1 MASSPRRAPSLLPVI
16 AVLALAL
23 VAAVVLLATR
33 GDDGTPATTA
43 AGTTTK
49 ATDAPRGERPRDAA
63 TAREREVAGWPLQGP
78 AAQRAPVPILMY
90 HLVANA
96 PAGTAYPDL
105 WVAPERFR
113 QQVDALR
120 DAGFTAVTMS
130 EVWAAWHEGGRL
142 PRRPVVLSFDD
153 GDITHALNVAPVLK
167 QAGWPG
173 VLNLAVNHLGKGG
186 LPMWGAKR
194 LLKQGWEIDS
204 HTTDHLDLTTLD
216 AAGLERELAGSR
228 ALLRKRLGV
237 ETRFLCYPAGR
248 NDATVRAAARKAGYV
263 AATTVDPGRARRG
276 DDPFLLPRIR
286 VEPTTTGSRLV
297 EQARGTAAAPA
308 ATGAPA

>member
-1 MASSPRRAPSLLPVI
+1 MI
-16 AVLALAL
+16 AVLGAVLVVAL
-23 VAAVVLLATR
+23 VLFATR
-33 GDDGTPATTA
+33 GGDPAPATTA
-43 AGTTTK
+43 AGTTT
-49 ATDAPRGERPRDAA
+49 APRDTTRRGDAK
-63 TAREREVAGWPLQGP
+63 TAPDASTDRKREVAGWPLHGA

-105 WVAPERFR
+105 WVAPERFQ

-120 DAGFTAVTMS
+120 GAGFTAVTMS

-167 QAGWPG
+167 RAGWPG

-186 LPMWGAKR
+186 LPMWGARR

-237 ETRFLCYPAGR
+237 TTRFLCYPAGR
-248 NDATVRAAARKAGYV
+248 NDATVRAAARQAGYV
-263 AATTVDPGRARRG
+263 AATTVDPGRARRS

-286 VEPTTTGSRLV
+286 VEPTTTGTQLV

-308 ATGAPA
+308 GSASGPA